1 MLFRSAGNNYQ
12 NLYQLL
18 ENKTYGIEPV
28 IFSDVDNKKIKVNN
42 YVYMNFPLSDKYIFD
57 VLDKMDRKE
66 LEKIIL
72 NPETIRNLKLRNK

>member
-1 MLFRSAGNNYQ
+1 MIITSL
-12 NLYQLL
+12 
-18 ENKTYGIEPV
+18 
-28 IFSDVDNKKIKVNN
+28 DNKKIKVNN

-72 NPETIRNLKLRNK
+72 NPKTIKKLKLRNK